1 MRPTPPVQRQPPAPE
16 MDLAFRL
23 ESSDGTPLPADVADL
38 LAKAGYY
45 GDATAEGCWQALFSR
60 WLAQLAGDGRKGA
73 SDVSRTMGKQTG
85 LYGSSNDLDLLPS
98 ANSSG

>member
-16 MDLAFRL
+16 VDLAFRL

-60 WLAQLAGDGRKGA
+60 WLARGPEGRQAAPTNLEPRALQLRSK
-73 SDVSRTMGKQTG
+73 M
-85 LYGSSNDLDLLPS
+85 LW
-98 ANSSG
+98 